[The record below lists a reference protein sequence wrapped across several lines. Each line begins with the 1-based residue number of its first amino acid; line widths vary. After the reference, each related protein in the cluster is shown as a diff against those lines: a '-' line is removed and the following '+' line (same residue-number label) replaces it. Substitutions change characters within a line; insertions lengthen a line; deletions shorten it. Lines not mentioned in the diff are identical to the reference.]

1 MNRSLFRVACF
12 VMVGFLLVACNVIQ
26 LRSLETG
33 NVVLMIDEHL
43 ASAIRN
49 TPHNGIRSATGGA
62 EYQIEVIISG
72 DYSAQMK
79 KLVAS
84 NALQGTSFVFEDV
97 PPGIS
102 IQLELQV
109 HIGDILLWYGK
120 SRNHYV
126 TTGVNTLSIPVEC
139 VTGVVYGATGK
150 SNFKIYPYGK
160 YDTPLRAYDLGS
172 TTSGANCTVW
182 GVPCFD
188 AEGNMYLFHKIS
200 DFSTTHEGT
209 HIDYGP
215 GMRVQKSLRTY
226 DGNYG
231 EFQTLVAWLPPN
243 TMNLAV
249 DKATNKL
256 YVLGY
261 DSGDDSTDDSGI
273 FMLDL
278 NDTTKDLSSSGESY
292 ANLGDLSSIPIN
304 FFPMEVYNDVLY
316 IVEQSVMPDD
326 EEKRIITSY
335 SLQYEGSDKG
345 FSCVQKATC
354 DFTNL
359 ISLPF
364 DTKSVSDI
372 QYQDGAIYLCIGSL
386 NSDDLSQNGGIVKF
400 DAKTLQ
406 MDTNFGDKGVLGL
419 SSLNGDSAQNNSYY
433 FSSIPYF
440 TGFMPNKLVVS
451 DDTVSKLVTIDLETE
466 AVHVADVTP

>member
-12 VMVGFLLVACNVIQ
+12 VVVGFLLVACNVIQ

-49 TPHNGIRSATGGA
+49 TPHNGSRSATGGA

-72 DYSAQMK
+72 DHSAQMK

-102 IQLELQV
+102 IQVELQV
-109 HIGDILLWYGK
+109 HIGDTLLWYGK

-126 TTGVNTLSIPVEC
+126 TTGVNTLSIPVEW

-150 SNFKIYPYGK
+150 RNFKIYPYGK
-160 YDTPLRAYDLGS
+160 YDTPLREYDLGS
-172 TTSGANCTVW
+172 TISKADCTVQ

-188 AEGNMYLFHKIS
+188 AEGNVYLFHNIS
-200 DFSTTHEGT
+200 AFSTTHEGI

-231 EFQTLVAWLPPN
+231 EFQTLVAWLPNN

-261 DSGDDSTDDSGI
+261 DSGDDSIDDSGI

-316 IVEQSVMPDD
+316 IVEQSIMPDD

-364 DTKSVSDI
+364 DMKIVSDI
-372 QYQDGAIYLCIGSL
+372 QYQDGAIYLCISNSEGS
-386 NSDDLSQNGGIVKF
+386 SQYGGIVKF

-419 SSLNGDSAQNNSYY
+419 PSLNGDSAQNNSYY

>member
-12 VMVGFLLVACNVIQ
+12 VVVGFLLVACNVIQ

-49 TPHNGIRSATGGA
+49 TPHNGSRSATGGA

-72 DYSAQMK
+72 DHSAQMK

-102 IQLELQV
+102 IQVELQV
-109 HIGDILLWYGK
+109 HSGDILLWYGK

-150 SNFKIYPYGK
+150 RNFKIYPYGK
-160 YDTPLRAYDLGS
+160 YDTPLREYDLGS
-172 TTSGANCTVW
+172 ITSEVDCTVQ
-182 GVPCFD
+182 GGPCFD
-188 AEGNMYLFHKIS
+188 AGGNVYLFHKS
-200 DFSTTHEGT
+200 NFSTTHEGI
-209 HIDYGP
+209 HIDYGL

-231 EFQTLVAWLPPN
+231 EFQTLVAWLPNN

-261 DSGDDSTDDSGI
+261 DSGDDSGI

-292 ANLGDLSSIPIN
+292 ANLGGLSSIPIN

-364 DTKSVSDI
+364 GTKIVSDI
-372 QYQDGAIYLCIGSL
+372 QYQDGAIYLCIGIS
-386 NSDDLSQNGGIVKF
+386 NSEGSSQNGGIVKF

>member
-1 MNRSLFRVACF
+1 MFFVNRSLFRVACF

-49 TPHNGIRSATGGA
+49 TPHNGVRSATGGA

-72 DYSAQMK
+72 DHSAQMK

-139 VTGVVYGATGK
+139 VTGVVHGAIGK
-150 SNFKIYPYGK
+150 RNFKIYPYGK
-160 YDTPLRAYDLGS
+160 YDTPLREYDLGS
-172 TTSGANCTVW
+172 TISGADCTVQ
-182 GVPCFD
+182 GAPCFD
-188 AEGNMYLFHKIS
+188 AEGNVYLFHNIS
-200 DFSTTHEGT
+200 AFSTTHEGS
-209 HIDYGP
+209 HEDYGP

-231 EFQTLVAWLPPN
+231 EFQTLVAWLPNN

-316 IVEQSVMPDD
+316 IVEQPVMPDD

-359 ISLPF
+359 F
-364 DTKSVSDI
+364 DTKIVSDI
-372 QYQDGAIYLCIGSL
+372 QYQDGAIYLCIGSS
-386 NSDDLSQNGGIVKF
+386 NSAGSSQNGGIVKF
-400 DAKTLQ
+400 DARTLQ

-419 SSLNGDSAQNNSYY
+419 PSLNGDSAQNNSY
-433 FSSIPYF
+433 SYF

>member
-12 VMVGFLLVACNVIQ
+12 VVVGFLLVACNVIQ

-49 TPHNGIRSATGGA
+49 TPHNGSRSATGGA

-72 DYSAQMK
+72 DHSAQMK

-84 NALQGTSFVFEDV
+84 NTLQGTSFVFEDV

-102 IQLELQV
+102 IQVELQV
-109 HIGDILLWYGK
+109 HTGDNLLWYGK

-150 SNFKIYPYGK
+150 RNFKIYPYGK
-160 YDTPLRAYDLGS
+160 YDTPLREYDLGS
-172 TTSGANCTVW
+172 ITSEVDCTVQ

-188 AEGNMYLFHKIS
+188 AGGNVYLFHKS
-200 DFSTTHEGT
+200 NFSTTHEGI
-209 HIDYGP
+209 HIDYGL

-226 DGNYG
+226 DGKYG
-231 EFQTLVAWLPPN
+231 EFQTLVAWLPNN

-261 DSGDDSTDDSGI
+261 DSGDDSIDDSGI

-278 NDTTKDLSSSGESY
+278 NDTAKDLSSSGESY
-292 ANLGDLSSIPIN
+292 ANLGGLSSIPIN

-364 DTKSVSDI
+364 GTKIVSDI
-372 QYQDGAIYLCIGSL
+372 QYQDGAIYLCIGIS
-386 NSDDLSQNGGIVKF
+386 NSEGSSQNGGIVKF

>member
-12 VMVGFLLVACNVIQ
+12 VVVGFLLVACNVIQ

-49 TPHNGIRSATGGA
+49 TPHNGSRSATGGA

-72 DYSAQMK
+72 DHSAQMK

-84 NALQGTSFVFEDV
+84 NTLQGTSFVFEDV

-102 IQLELQV
+102 IQVELQV
-109 HIGDILLWYGK
+109 HSGDTLLWYGK

-139 VTGVVYGATGK
+139 VTGVVGATGK
-150 SNFKIYPYGK
+150 RNFKIYPYGK
-160 YDTPLRAYDLGS
+160 YDTPLREYDLGS
-172 TTSGANCTVW
+172 TTSGADCTVQ

-188 AEGNMYLFHKIS
+188 AAGNVYLFHNIS
-200 DFSTTHEGT
+200 AFSTTHEEI

-231 EFQTLVAWLPPN
+231 EFQTLVAWLPIN
-243 TMNLAV
+243 TRNLAV

-261 DSGDDSTDDSGI
+261 DSGDDSGI

-292 ANLGDLSSIPIN
+292 ANLGGLSSIPIN

-316 IVEQSVMPDD
+316 IVEQSIMPDD

-364 DTKSVSDI
+364 DRKTVSDI

-386 NSDDLSQNGGIVKF
+386 NSVDSSQNGGIVKF